1 MAQKL
6 SRPNILEGDLA
17 DTADTAAGAT
27 IASRRWRMAAESGAM
42 AAVYASARHT
52 YTRFAS
58 SPRRVWS
65 RKVGDVLKRR
75 GILIEVGDAGGFEV
89 QYQVRNGCSTRATRG
104 LVR

>member
-6 SRPNILEGDLA
+6 SRPNILESDLA
-17 DTADTAAGAT
+17 DTADT
-27 IASRRWRMAAESGAM
+27 AAESGAM

-75 GILIEVGDAGGFEV
+75 GILIEVGDAGGSKYSIRSERDV
-89 QYQVRNGCSTRATRG
+89 ARG
-104 LVR
+104 LLEAS